1 MKRMLFESLPDGDMQ
16 VSIEE
21 AGIRTSLISLESIN
35 EGAKNT
41 SNIYMGVISRI
52 EPSLNACFI
61 NYGEDHH
68 GFLPFQ
74 EVASSYFLKGTKL
87 RNTQIDDALKVGQE
101 LIVQVQQPDGIE
113 QGVSLTTFVTLPG
126 RYLLLLPRHDEGK
139 QAQAPD
145 LHQQA
150 LQKRLALSSDMPF
163 TVRDSGFNCSIDEAQ
178 YDLGYLRQLWSAIKG
193 TAGSVPAPFLIYQ
206 DDSIVIQAIR
216 DHFQQDIEEIIVDR
230 MDIYEQLTQYMQHV
244 MPTMAH
250 RVKHAN
256 ARQSRNDAVVQ
267 EVSGQPSKTLL
278 ARLRNLFAR

>member
-16 VSIEE
+16 VIIEE
-21 AGIRTSLISLESIN
+21 SGIRTSLISPESIH
-35 EGAKNT
+35 EGSKNT

-61 NYGEDHH
+61 NYGEEHH
-68 GFLPFQ
+68 GFLPFP
-74 EVASSYFLKGTKL
+74 EVASSYFRKGSKL
-87 RNTQIDDALKVGQE
+87 RNAPIDEALKVGQE
-101 LIVQVQQPDGIE
+101 LIVQVQQPDETE
-113 QGVSLTTFVTLPG
+113 QGASLTTFVTLPG

-145 LHQQA
+145 MHQQA
-150 LQKRLALSSDMPF
+150 LQKRLTLSSDLPF
-163 TVRDSGFNCSIDEAQ
+163 TVRDSGFNCNINEAQ
-178 YDLGYLRQLWSAIKG
+178 HDLRYLQQLWSAIKG
-193 TAGSVPAPFLIYQ
+193 TAGSFPAPFLIYQ

-230 MDIYEQLTQYMQHV
+230 MDIYEQLIQYMQHV

-256 ARQSRNDAVVQ
+256 ARQSRSIAVEQ
-267 EVSGQPSKTLL
+267 EVPVQSSKTLL
-278 ARLRNLFAR
+278 ARLRNLFGG